1 MLDYSSWLS
10 AIRNGTIIIITFD
23 ILQVDVSQSKANSL
37 MIDNKQIDF
46 DARPWIHI
54 KIQWQNGENNDKKKL
69 IQTSVVM
76 HARVDHSKT
85 QTFQR
90 KFRSATEFFRYFSMF
105 CPPWKHSSQ
114 FFRFMS
120 SCNSNHTRS
129 GFVNL
134 HEITNKSIE
143 KCKIE
148 A

>member
-1 MLDYSSWLS
+1 VTDKIKMCTMLDYSSWLS

-105 CPPWKHSSQ
+105 LSAVKTLEPIFVSCQVGFCQ
-114 FFRFMS
+114 F
-120 SCNSNHTRS
+120 TR
-129 GFVNL
+129 N
-134 HEITNKSIE
+134 NKSIE